1 MDIMDPQWRSRKAE
15 RLSGSGHGRLN
26 SYSPSRQ
33 TRVPPYAP
41 VLCPLGAS
49 SRVHRRSHTRRHG
62 HGIRPQKW
70 PEMLIVCVLPDPDSP
85 KTGIDAAAAE
95 FSLSSSAAAG
105 RGFLVF
111 CASPF
116 DFLLRSRP
124 PRRSR
129 HHFRRPPERLNCFRF
144 SARSVLPFVSTL
156 VLRRSLYP
164 PGVLLP
170 RNAFSEWS
178 SLPSPPI
185 RDFLSS

>member
-62 HGIRPQKW
+62 IRPQQW
-70 PEMLIVCVLPDPDSP
+70 PEMLIVYVLPDPDSP

-116 DFLLRSRP
+116 DVLLRSRP
-124 PRRSR
+124 PRRS
-129 HHFRRPPERLNCFRF
+129 EQAL
-144 SARSVLPFVSTL
+144 TL
-156 VLRRSLYP
+156 LRTKGYQTT
-164 PGVLLP
+164 
-170 RNAFSEWS
+170 W
-178 SLPSPPI
+178 SPPA
-185 RDFLSS
+185 LSAAAS

>member
-1 MDIMDPQWRSRKAE
+1 MVTTLGIPSFFFTEDFAFSSKNSKMDIMDPQWRSRKAE

-62 HGIRPQKW
+62 IRPQQW
-70 PEMLIVCVLPDPDSP
+70 PEMLIVYVLPDPDSP

-116 DFLLRSRP
+116 DVLLRSRP
-124 PRRSR
+124 PRRS
-129 HHFRRPPERLNCFRF
+129 EQAL
-144 SARSVLPFVSTL
+144 TL
-156 VLRRSLYP
+156 LRTKGYQTT
-164 PGVLLP
+164 
-170 RNAFSEWS
+170 
-178 SLPSPPI
+178 
-185 RDFLSS
+185 

>member
-1 MDIMDPQWRSRKAE
+1 MDPQWRSRKAE
-15 RLSGSGHGRLN
+15 RLSGSGHGRFN

-62 HGIRPQKW
+62 IRPQQW
-70 PEMLIVCVLPDPDSP
+70 PEMLIVYVLPDPDSP

-105 RGFLVF
+105 RDFLVF

-116 DFLLRSRP
+116 LSMSFCVHALLDAAAHSLSRP
-124 PRRSR
+124 PISAGFSR
-129 HHFRRPPERLNCFRF
+129 EARPPSRRLPERTSYSRPNY
-144 SARSVLPFVSTL
+144 SGP
-156 VLRRSLYP
+156 RRTKIH
-164 PGVLLP
+164 
-170 RNAFSEWS
+170 N
-178 SLPSPPI
+178 
-185 RDFLSS
+185 